1 MRFTYLLSYLL
12 VKSEL
17 LDELR
22 RFLQNDHLP
31 LKHMRRDVTMKSPNA
46 RVILRITISIFS
58 MPTNNECDY
67 LLQIDESL
75 SNRNLFAL
83 DDLDQRR
90 LDTP

>member
-12 VKSEL
+12 VKSEFF
-17 LDELR
+17 DELR
-22 RFLQNDHLP
+22 RFLQNDHLS

-58 MPTNNECDY
+58 MPTNNKCDY